1 MNFLLHRRVT
11 ISMLFIA
18 LTLLGYVSY
27 KQLPVELLP
36 NAELPTLFVMVN
48 SAQDMDPGYVESE
61 IIIPLEG
68 AISAEGGVEK
78 IESSIDSRQSTIRI
92 NFKPHINFKITS
104 LKLEERVNELAA
116 TFPDGFNVS
125 VQKVDMA
132 QMANTFMVLQVRGSG
147 GVDRVR
153 NVVDKEIAPDLENI
167 DGVAAVNV
175 YGGRERAIEV
185 QLNPDMCKALNLTPS
200 SISGILSQN
209 TRDKEF
215 VGFVKEPDGQFFV
228 HVNSPY
234 AHVSDLENIV
244 VAPGPVHLKDIA
256 TIFFDLKE
264 ETSYSRVNGKDAIS
278 VSLTNDSQ
286 ANLIELSHKVQE
298 GIERINE
305 KNAHLDVEIV
315 VQENTAEVM
324 EKNINDIIDL
334 AITGGL
340 LAVIILWFFLKNIRL
355 VLLIA
360 LSIPISIYTA
370 FNFFYAFGITINS
383 LTLIGMALAVGMLLD
398 NSVVV
403 LENIYRLSGT
413 GLSPERSVTQGT
425 KEVWRSILAATLTTI
440 TVFLPFVFSDNFL
453 IKLIGNHIGVSIIS
467 TLTVSLIV
475 ALIFIPMV
483 TYIILKTK
491 KRASVFYEKVSVVQR
506 PIQIYLVFLK
516 AAMRNPGVT
525 IIGSI
530 ILFFVTLIGAISLN
544 IQQMR
549 DVSTDRFNIYVT
561 MPRGSTLENSD
572 KIVKVMEERLEGMAE
587 REELICRIR
596 ESEAVLT
603 LVLKEDFK
611 KINKRQISDIKNDVL
626 GKLKDIQGSEV
637 SISEA
642 SGGQGGGGAMSGLGN
657 FMRLMGIGNQSER
670 IVIKGSDYDMML
682 QVGEDLRY
690 YLNEQDFIAH
700 SWVSYTGRQAE
711 LLLNFDPILL
721 TNYEITRNDISAGLM
736 SLNPEMS
743 SGTTFKIGEDT
754 YDIIIRNEI
763 PVTKSIDIEEFVPLT
778 AVDSMNLT
786 KLEPLTAVDSMN
798 LAKLVLLTVVDSVN
812 LAKMGPPTA
821 VDSVNLAKFM
831 PLTAVDSMNLTK
843 LASSTA
849 VDDLLETKD
858 KTVDDLRAVLIKSSK
873 GGMHRVDDITTITTG
888 RGRARV
894 MRVNQDKQ
902 LELYYSFGRNAE
914 ASKQLLETY
923 QSDID
928 QLVANYNLP
937 AGLAIEVIHEED
949 AFAEFKFLILAAL
962 ILIFMILASV
972 FESFSTPF
980 VLLFSIPLAA
990 IGSLLALILTGNSL
1004 LNANTL
1010 MGFLILLGVVV
1021 NNGIILIDY
1030 ANILRSRGFR
1040 RNRALMMAGLS
1051 RIRPILITSI
1061 TTIVAMLPLA
1071 MGDAEYSG
1079 AIGAP
1084 FAITVIGGLAFST
1097 ILTLVYIPT
1106 VCLGLENALEWYRGL
1121 SPKLWITHAILFA
1134 VGVAGIH
1141 LYADGL
1147 LWQSICLVALIIL
1160 IPGITFFIQ
1169 TSLRRANAEIVDPNE
1184 EIQITVRNLVKVYD
1198 RSGKIARDL
1207 KSGDAIHDRLGLS
1220 KKYHSLKDFVNDVWL
1235 FVLLGFMIYLA
1246 WFHTQSG
1253 VWIFIL
1259 SFAIYALIL
1268 ILWRKI
1274 RKYLFYRFEGSKA
1287 VRIFNRIIF
1296 WCIPPVVWLMMLSRL
1311 DNPGFTLFIGLL
1323 WAMGIAIYVTSRRL
1337 YEKNINIERVK
1348 GRFAG
1353 LRRSYYRMVK
1363 SIPVI
1368 GKQKKPFKALRGV
1381 SFEIRSGMFGLLGPN
1396 GAGKSTMMRI
1406 ICGILEQSYGSIYV
1420 NGMDTRIYR
1429 EELQGLI
1436 GFLPQEFG
1444 TYEHM
1449 TSAEFLDYQAILK
1462 GITDKKTREAR
1473 IEYVLKAVHMYERKD
1488 DKIGSFSGGMK
1499 QRVGIALILLHL
1511 PRILIVDEPTAGL
1524 DPRERIRFRN
1534 LLVELSKERIVIFS
1548 THIIEDISSSC
1559 SQVVVIN
1566 KGDLKYF
1573 GDPVDMVNMATG
1585 KVWLFSID
1593 KSQFDTLDKAMV
1605 IHHMQSEETIQVRYL
1620 SHEEPYPG
1628 AIQVEANLED
1638 AYLCLLKN
1646 MN

>member
-1 MNFLLHRRVT
+1 
-11 ISMLFIA
+11 MLFIA

-27 KQLPVELLP
+27 RQLAVELLP

-48 SAQDMDPGYVESE
+48 SNQEWDPGYLESE

-68 AISAEGGVEK
+68 AISSEGGVEK
-78 IESSIDSRQSTIRI
+78 ISSSIDSRQSTIRVDFTAGG
-92 NFKPHINFKITS
+92 NFQITA
-104 LKLEERVNELAA
+104 LKLEERINKLAA
-116 TFPDGFNVS
+116 TFPEGFNVQ
-125 VQKVDMA
+125 VMKVDVQ
-132 QMANTFMVLQVRGSG
+132 QMANSFMTLQVRGSG

-153 NVVDKEIAPDLENI
+153 NVVDKEVRPDLENI
-167 DGVAAVNV
+167 DGVASANV

-185 QLNPDMCKALNLTPS
+185 QLNPEMCKALNLTPS
-200 SISGILSQN
+200 SISAILSQN

-215 VGFVKEPDGQFFV
+215 AGFVVEPDGQLFV
-228 HVNSPY
+228 HVSSPY
-234 AHVSDLENIV
+234 THVSELENIV
-244 VAPGPVHLKDIA
+244 VAPGPVHLKDVA

-264 ETSYSRVNGKDAIS
+264 ETSYSRVNGKDAVA

-286 ANLIELSHKVQE
+286 ANLIELSHKVQD
-298 GIERINE
+298 GIDRIN
-305 KNAHLDVEIV
+305 KKIAHLDVEIV
-315 VQENTAEVM
+315 VQENNAQIM
-324 EKNINDIIDL
+324 EDNIKDIIDL
-334 AITGGL
+334 AVTGGL
-340 LAVIILWFFLKNIRL
+340 LAIIILWFFLKNIRL
-355 VLLIA
+355 VVLIG

-370 FNFFYAFGITINS
+370 FNFFYAAGITINS

-403 LENIYRLSGT
+403 LENIYRLSGN
-413 GLSPERSVTQGT
+413 GMSPERSVTQGT
-425 KEVWRSILAATLTTI
+425 TEVWRSIVAATLTTV

-453 IKLIGNHIGVSIIS
+453 IKLIGHHIGISIVS
-467 TLTVSLIV
+467 TLTVSLVV
-475 ALIFIPMV
+475 ALVFIPMV
-483 TYIILKTK
+483 TYVILRLRKRKT
-491 KRASVFYEKVSVVQR
+491 VFYEEVAVTQR

-530 ILFFVTLIGAISLN
+530 VLFFVTLIGAITLN
-544 IQQMR
+544 VQSMQDIE
-549 DVSTDRFNIYVT
+549 SDRFNIYVT
-561 MPRGSTLENSD
+561 MPRGSTLEKAD
-572 KIVKVMEERLEGMAE
+572 QIVKLMEDRLEGMAE
-587 REELICRIR
+587 KEELICRIR
-596 ESEAVLT
+596 EQDAVLT
-603 LVLKEDFK
+603 LVLKEDFRK
-611 KINKRQISDIKNDVL
+611 TGKRQIGEIKNDVL
-626 GKLKDIQGSEV
+626 NKVKDIQGSEV
-637 SISEA
+637 SVNEA
-642 SGGQGGGGAMSGLGN
+642 AGSQGGGGMSGLSG
-657 FMRLMGIGNQSER
+657 FMRLMGIGQQQER
-670 IVIKGSDYDMML
+670 IVIKGSDYDMMF
-682 QVGEDLRY
+682 QVAEDLRY
-690 YLNEQDFIAH
+690 HLNEQDFVSR

-721 TNYEITRNDISAGLM
+721 TSYEITRSDISNGLV
-736 SLNPEMS
+736 SLNPEFS

-754 YDIIIRNEI
+754 YDIIIRNDIPEDKTTLELAEEI
-763 PVTKSIDIEEFVPLT
+763 AEVATDSITAGTDSIAALAGSISGSASVVAFLAEVPPVAIDTT
-778 AVDSMNLT
+778 ALALADTTAAGADSLMALADS
-786 KLEPLTAVDSMN
+786 TAI
-798 LAKLVLLTVVDSVN
+798 AKDSVTADTIAPPEPIPTV
-812 LAKMGPPTA
+812 LAEE
-821 VDSVNLAKFM
+821 
-831 PLTAVDSMNLTK
+831 
-843 LASSTA
+843 
-849 VDDLLETKD
+849 LEFKD
-858 KTVDDLRAVLIKSSK
+858 KTIDDLKAVQIKSAK
-873 GGMHRVDDITTITTG
+873 GGLHRLDEVAAINDA
-888 RGRARV
+888 RGRARI

-914 ASKQLLETY
+914 ASKQLLESY
-923 QSDID
+923 RSEID
-928 QLVANYNLP
+928 ALVAAYNLP
-937 AGLAIEVIHEED
+937 SGLAVEVIHEED
-949 AFAEFKFLILAAL
+949 EFAEFKFLILAAL

-972 FESFSTPF
+972 FESFTTPF

-990 IGSLLALILTGNSL
+990 IGSLLALVLSGNSL

-1040 RNRALMMAGLS
+1040 RNRALMAAGLS

-1106 VCLGLENALEWYRGL
+1106 VCLGLENALEWYRNL
-1121 SPKLWITHAILFA
+1121 SPKLWITHAILFII
-1134 VGVAGIH
+1134 GVAAIYFNAEGM
-1141 LYADGL
+1141 
-1147 LWQSICLVALIIL
+1147 LWQSICLVALVIL
-1160 IPGITFFIQ
+1160 IPGITYFIQ
-1169 TSLRRANAEIVDPNE
+1169 NSLRRASEGIVNPDD

-1198 RSGKIARDL
+1198 RPGKIRRDFTG
-1207 KSGDAIHDRLGLS
+1207 GDAVRKRLGTS
-1220 KKYHSLKDFVNDVWL
+1220 KEYHSLRDFVGDAWL
-1235 FVLLGFMIYLA
+1235 LAILAFTIYLA
-1246 WFHTQSG
+1246 WFHIDKKI
-1253 VWIFIL
+1253 WIFLL
-1259 SFAIYALIL
+1259 SLTIYGIVLL
-1268 ILWRKI
+1268 LWRKL
-1274 RKYLFYRFEGSKA
+1274 RTYLFYRFGGSRA
-1287 VRIFNRIIF
+1287 IRIVNRIIF
-1296 WCIPPVVWLMMLSRL
+1296 WSIPPIIWFMMLSRL
-1311 DNPGFTLFIGLL
+1311 DNMGLSLFIGVL
-1323 WAMGIAIYVTSRRL
+1323 WAAGIAVYVTSRHL
-1337 YEKNINIERVK
+1337 YEKNINIERVT

-1381 SFEIRSGMFGLLGPN
+1381 SFTIHKGMFGLLGPN

-1420 NGMDTRIYR
+1420 NNLDAREYR

-1449 TSAEFLDYQAILK
+1449 TATEFLDYQAILK
-1462 GITDKKTREAR
+1462 GLTDAKVRKER
-1473 IEYVLKAVHMYERKD
+1473 IDYVLKAVHMYERKD

-1499 QRVGIALILLHL
+1499 QRIGIALILLHL

-1534 LLVELSKERIVIFS
+1534 LLVELSKDRIVIFS

-1566 KGDLKYF
+1566 KGELKYF
-1573 GDPVDMVNMATG
+1573 GDPVDMVNMANG
-1585 KVWLFSID
+1585 KVWQFSID
-1593 KSQFDTLDKAMV
+1593 KSAFETLDKSMV
-1605 IHHMQSEETIQVRYL
+1605 IHHMQNGDTIQVRYL
-1620 SHEEPYPG
+1620 AYEQPQPD
-1628 AIQVEANLED
+1628 AILVEVNLED